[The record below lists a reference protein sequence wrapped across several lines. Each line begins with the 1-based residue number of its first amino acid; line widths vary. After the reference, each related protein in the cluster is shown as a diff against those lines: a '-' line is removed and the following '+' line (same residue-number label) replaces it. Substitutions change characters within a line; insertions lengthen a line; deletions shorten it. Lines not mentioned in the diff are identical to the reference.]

1 MNDINLLGTKAE
13 VDKVIDTFTKEIH
26 FLLDMTIIKE
36 MFEYPIYGKTIGFTF
51 DGTKDLIKSG
61 FDKIYTTQLSL
72 LSFDLLNKG
81 YKIFVHRNSKCLE
94 FRPYMDYS
102 GSKEIRFAHNIE
114 KLVRCGYFDKDFE
127 ADK

>member
-26 FLLDMTIIKE
+26 FDLDMSIIPE
-36 MFEYPIYGKTIGFTF
+36 MLVNPITTDDIGFTF
-51 DGTKDLIKSG
+51 DGTKDIIERGL
-61 FDKIYTTQLSL
+61 DKIYTTQLSL

-81 YKIFVHRNSKCLE
+81 YKIFVHRNWKCLE

-127 ADK
+127 VDK